1 MGQPPAVFLRKL
13 FLPLQ
18 ILEENLHIA
27 PIVIPAM
34 YVLYYNRIS
43 SQFQERRGWHNE
55 RYGFYRM
62 GPGNWR

>member
-1 MGQPPAVFLRKL
+1 MTIGNYWTVFAEALS
-13 FLPLQ
+13 P
-18 ILEENLHIA
+18 